1 MHHTKAVAVL
11 SLLIP
16 STLYAKGLTDRD
28 DFADHVLLVSI
39 DGLHA
44 LDVARFVESH
54 PHSAMATLAGPMTAA
69 AGWLRWAGGVF
80 LLWCGI
86 RLLLASGRTKPSAP
100 QRAAGGW
107 FFSAFLL
114 TLGNPMTILAFA
126 AMFGSLGVAGTA
138 GRAVTLVAG
147 VFLGS
152 MAWWTILSTAV
163 AAAAGKLGGAWFKAL
178 DRVCGC
184 TLVAFGLHAFL
195 RR

>member
-1 MHHTKAVAVL
+1 MFFKGAILGFSIAAPVGPIGVLAIARTLRSGRTAGLRTGLGAASADAVYGA
-11 SLLIP
+11 
-16 STLYAKGLTDRD
+16 AAACGL
-28 DFADHVLLVSI
+28 
-39 DGLHA
+39 
-44 LDVARFVESH
+44 
-54 PHSAMATLAGPMTAA
+54 ATLAGPMTAA

-163 AAAAGKLGGAWFKAL
+163 AAAAGKLGGAWFSAL

-184 TLVAFGLHAFL
+184 TLVVFGLHAFL